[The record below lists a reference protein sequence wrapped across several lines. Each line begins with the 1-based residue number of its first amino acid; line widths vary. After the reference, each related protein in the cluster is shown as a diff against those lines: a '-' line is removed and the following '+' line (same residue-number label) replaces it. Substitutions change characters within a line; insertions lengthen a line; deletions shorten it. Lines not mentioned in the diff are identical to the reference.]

1 MTATAPAPHHYPL
14 APSLFHMLEQRF
26 PGSRWDI
33 LDGDVSGRLRF
44 GSFPGDPP
52 APGILREATGP
63 PPVLFHRRASSRQL
77 QLDLGAGFRAE
88 GGLDAAWPLEDGSWV
103 LASLNEDTHRELERR
118 KAWLGSL
125 FVELKSRARASV
137 LETTVLDFHS
147 ILHHPD
153 SPLVELLEQLERVA
167 RSDATVFLEG
177 ESGVGKELFARA
189 LHRIS
194 LRHTGA
200 FVAQNGGAL
209 TDSLIESELFGHSRG
224 SFTGAR
230 EERVGLFEL
239 AHGGT
244 FFLDEVGDLS
254 PMLQVRLLRV
264 LQEKSIR
271 RVGENRLRPV
281 DFRIVSATHCD
292 MSAKIAHGEFREDLW
307 FRLNGFRLR
316 IPPLRER
323 PMDIQILATHFL
335 REGLAGSSTFMKM
348 ISPGSIELLKSYPW
362 PGNVRELQNEIAR
375 VLALFGEQPVLERW
389 MLSEH
394 LFDSIQPESPMRLSG
409 ISLQDAQEDLERRMI
424 RRALI
429 RFQGNRSASARSL
442 GLSRQGL
449 LKKLK
454 RLNLERVALE

>member
-1 MTATAPAPHHYPL
+1 
-14 APSLFHMLEQRF
+14 MLEQRF

-33 LDGDVSGRLRF
+33 LEGGRAGRLRF
-44 GSFPGDPP
+44 GRLPGGPP
-52 APGILREATGP
+52 EVSRLRATEGP
-63 PPVLFHRRASSRQL
+63 PPVFLEASGPSSQL
-77 QLDLGAGFRAE
+77 QLDLGPGFR
-88 GGLDAAWPLEDGSWV
+88 GGDGVDAVWPLGGDAWV
-103 LASLNEDTHRELERR
+103 LARLGREAAGELERR
-118 KAWLGSL
+118 RDWLGFL
-125 FVELKSRARASV
+125 FGELEHPVRGKAEELSATS
-137 LETTVLDFHS
+137 FHS
-147 ILHHPD
+147 ILYHPA
-153 SPLVELLEQLERVA
+153 SPLAELLGQLERVA
-167 RSDATVFLEG
+167 RSDTPVFLEG

-194 LRHTGA
+194 RRHSGA

-209 TDSLIESELFGHSRG
+209 TDTLIESELFGHSRG

-239 AHGGT
+239 ARGGT

-281 DFRIVSATHCD
+281 DFRIVSATHRD
-292 MSAKIAHGEFREDLW
+292 MRAKIASGEFREDLW
-307 FRLNGFRLR
+307 FRLSGFRLR

-323 PMDIQILATHFL
+323 PMDILPLASSFL
-335 REGLAGSSTFMKM
+335 ADGLPGEATSMRTISS
-348 ISPGSIELLKSYPW
+348 GALKTMRRYRW

-375 VLALFGEQPVLERW
+375 VLALYGGQAELERW
-389 MLSEH
+389 MLSEEI
-394 LFDSIQPESPMRLSG
+394 FDGIDPDEPLRFSG
-409 ISLQDAQEDLERRMI
+409 ISLHEAQEDLERKMI

-429 RFQGNRSASARSL
+429 RFQGNRSATARAL

-454 RLNLERVALE
+454 RLDLEKVARD

>member
-1 MTATAPAPHHYPL
+1 MAATAPALRDTPL
-14 APSLFHMLEQRF
+14 APSLFTLLEERF

-33 LDGDVSGRLRF
+33 LEEHAAGARLRH
-44 GSFPGDPP
+44 GRIPGEPP
-52 APGILREATGP
+52 SPDLLRDADGP
-63 PPVLFHRRASSRQL
+63 PPLLLERRRDS
-77 QLDLGAGFRAE
+77 QLDLGPAFRSR
-88 GGLDAAWPLEDGSWV
+88 GLMDALWPLDEGLWV
-103 LASLNEDTHRELERR
+103 IARMSADSARKLERR
-118 KAWLGSL
+118 REWLGFML
-125 FVELKSRARASV
+125 AELSRAEEAGQKAR
-137 LETTVLDFHS
+137 EFHS

-153 SPLVELLEQLERVA
+153 SPVAELLEQLERVA
-167 RSDATVFLEG
+167 RSDTPVFLEG

-189 LHRIS
+189 LHRLS
-194 LRHTGA
+194 ARSGAA

-230 EERVGLFEL
+230 EERVGLFEM
-239 AHGGT
+239 AHGGS

-254 PMLQVRLLRV
+254 AMLQVRLLRV
-264 LQEKSIR
+264 LQERSIR

-281 DFRIVSATHCD
+281 DFRLVSATHRD
-292 MSAKIAHGEFREDLW
+292 MESKIGAGEFREDLW

-323 PMDIQILATHFL
+323 RMDIPVLAEHFL
-335 REGLAGSSTFMKM
+335 REGLPGARTFMRGVSAGAAALM
-348 ISPGSIELLKSYPW
+348 QRYAW

-375 VLALFGEQPVLERW
+375 VLALYGEQPVLERW
-389 MLSEH
+389 MLGEQV
-394 LFDSIQPESPMRLSG
+394 FDGVEPEQPMRLAG
-409 ISLQDAQEDLERRMI
+409 LSLSEAQEDLERRMI

-429 RFQGNRSASARSL
+429 KFQGNRSASARAL

-454 RLNLERVALE
+454 RLDLERVAKE

>member
-1 MTATAPAPHHYPL
+1 MAATAPALRDTAL
-14 APSLFHMLEQRF
+14 APSLFTLLEERF

-33 LDGDVSGRLRF
+33 LEEHAAGFRLRH
-44 GSFPGDPP
+44 GRIPGEPP
-52 APGILREATGP
+52 SPDRLREADGP
-63 PPVLFHRRASSRQL
+63 PPILIEGRRGS
-77 QLDLGAGFRAE
+77 QLDLGPAFRPL
-88 GGLDAAWPLEDGSWV
+88 GMVDALWPLDEGLWV
-103 LASLNEDTHRELERR
+103 LARMKADSARKLERR
-118 KAWLGSL
+118 REWLGFML
-125 FVELKSRARASV
+125 AELSRAEEPNQA
-137 LETTVLDFHS
+137 TMDFHS

-153 SPLVELLEQLERVA
+153 SPVAELLEQLERVA
-167 RSDATVFLEG
+167 RSDTPVFLEG

-189 LHRIS
+189 LHRLS
-194 LRHTGA
+194 ARSGAA

-230 EERVGLFEL
+230 EERVGLFEM

-254 PMLQVRLLRV
+254 AMLQVRLLRV
-264 LQEKSIR
+264 LQERSIR

-281 DFRIVSATHCD
+281 DFRLVSATHRD
-292 MSAKIAHGEFREDLW
+292 MESKIGAGEFREDLW

-323 PMDIQILATHFL
+323 RMDIPVLAEHFL
-335 REGLAGSSTFMKM
+335 REGLPGARTFMRGV
-348 ISPGSIELLKSYPW
+348 SPGAAALMRRYAW

-375 VLALFGEQPVLERW
+375 VLALYGEQPVLERW
-389 MLSEH
+389 MLGEQI
-394 LFDSIQPESPMRLSG
+394 FDGVEPEEPMRLAG
-409 ISLQDAQEDLERRMI
+409 LSLSEAQEDLERRMI

-429 RFQGNRSASARSL
+429 KFQGNRSASARAL

-454 RLNLERVALE
+454 RLDLERVAKD

>member
-1 MTATAPAPHHYPL
+1 MPHDFTL
-14 APSLFHMLEQRF
+14 APTLFQLFEERF

-33 LDGDVSGRLRF
+33 LDATGTEPRLCFGRL
-44 GSFPGDPP
+44 PEDPP
-52 APGILREATGP
+52 SPDLLAAATGP
-63 PPVLFHRRASSRQL
+63 PPLIIERGDGPAQF
-77 QLDLGAGFRAE
+77 QLDLG
-88 GGLDAAWPLEDGSWV
+88 LDFPGRRSVDAVWPLGEGVWA
-103 LASLNEDTHRELERR
+103 LASLGAERLGELQRNRAWIGALLAELSRR
-118 KAWLGSL
+118 QECGTAT
-125 FVELKSRARASV
+125 SR
-137 LETTVLDFHS
+137 DFMG

-153 SPLVELLEQLERVA
+153 SPLVDLLEQVERVA
-167 RSDATVFLEG
+167 GSETPVFLEG

-189 LHRIS
+189 LHRLS
-194 LRHTGA
+194 DRREGA
-200 FVAQNGGAL
+200 IVAQNGGAL

-239 AHGGT
+239 AHGGS

-281 DFRIVSATHCD
+281 DFRLISATHRD
-292 MSAKIAHGEFREDLW
+292 MRKKIEAGEFREDLW
-307 FRLNGFRLR
+307 FRLSGFRLR

-323 PMDIQILATHFL
+323 PMDIPLLAESFL
-335 REGLAGSSTFMKM
+335 AEGRASTRPRMRRL
-348 ISPGSIELLKSYPW
+348 SPGAAALMQSYGW
-362 PGNVRELQNEIAR
+362 PGNVRELQNEIGR
-375 VLALFGEQPVLERW
+375 VLALHGEHPVLERW
-389 MLSEH
+389 MLSDH
-394 LFDSIQPESPMRLSG
+394 LFDGVDRQSPVRLTG
-409 ISLQDAQEDLERRMI
+409 LSLQDAQEDLERRMI

-429 RFQGNRSASARSL
+429 RFQGNRSASAREL

-454 RLNLERVALE
+454 RLELEQVARD